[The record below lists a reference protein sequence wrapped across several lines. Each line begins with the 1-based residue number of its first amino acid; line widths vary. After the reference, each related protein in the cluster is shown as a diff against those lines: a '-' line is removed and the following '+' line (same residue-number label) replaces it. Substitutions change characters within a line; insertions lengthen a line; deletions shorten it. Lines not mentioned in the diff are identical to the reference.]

1 MPQKGRP
8 GPGPGHG
15 LPGGGGP
22 GRRGLWGRKRGTAP
36 NSPVSSFGFGL
47 IVSKLITVTLWYRN

>member
-1 MPQKGRP
+1 MDY
-8 GPGPGHG
+8 
-15 LPGGGGP
+15 LVEEALVVVDFGGVSVEQQ
-22 GRRGLWGRKRGTAP
+22 P